1 MGSHN
6 STSQNTSS
14 RYSILLSTGPGTR
27 HNDTR
32 HQAAPHATSPPLGL
46 DPALQH
52 CTALHCSTDSD
63 GEHNSTSATLV
74 LTLLYCCC
82 WRWLHHLQPD
92 FRGLVERSYLQA
104 CFSQI
109 PIMCL
114 SSGHQYIVCT
124 VVCSTVYCSVYC
136 TVVWAAG
143 AGGDSRWESERQ
155 YSHCTGERN
164 LDTGGGPEL

>member
-27 HNDTR
+27 HHDTS
-32 HQAAPHATSPPLGL
+32 HQA
-46 DPALQH
+46 
-52 CTALHCSTDSD
+52 LHLTQPRHPWASTLLRRGSTDSD
-63 GEHNSTSATLV
+63 GEHNSTSATMV
-74 LTLLYCCC
+74 LTLLHCCC

-92 FRGLVERSYLQA
+92 SRSLVKRSYLQA

-109 PIMCL
+109 PNMCL
-114 SSGHQYIVCT
+114 SSRHQYIVCT
-124 VVCSTVYCSVYC
+124 VVCNTVYCSVYC